1 MARTPLGNLF
11 RSSSP
16 QMTFAALSANSP
28 GTLLLIS
35 ELLLFWSLV
44 NYAVVSDPVRLMN
57 RLAADN
63 QPVPKFWSVLLL
75 VRSLAM
81 ALITFLIAGVNIESL
96 VLALCLGTASLL
108 LPIARRWWVAPD
120 YGAELEIGASTF
132 VVILIVAC
140 IVRWHLVAHRFWI
153 ALPFPESTTSA
164 LCLIAAI
171 VIFNIR
177 GGTYVV
183 RGILN
188 KCGALPSLQLPK
200 NTSVV
205 PRSDLIVV
213 EKRVDTVEFN
223 RGRWI
228 GNLERLLLL
237 AIVTQGSYAA
247 LAFLMAAKSL
257 IRSRD
262 LENRDW
268 AEYFLLGTLASIAV
282 SLAGGLLIRQV
293 LLAFW

>member
-1 MARTPLGNLF
+1 
-11 RSSSP
+11 
-16 QMTFAALSANSP
+16 MTLAALSANSP
-28 GTLLLIS
+28 GAWLLIS
-35 ELLLFWSLV
+35 ELLLFWSIV
-44 NYAVVSDPVRLMN
+44 SYAVVSDPVRLMN
-57 RLAADN
+57 RLSADN
-63 QPVPKFWSVLLL
+63 QPVPRFWSVLLL

-81 ALITFLIAGVNIESL
+81 ALITFLIGGANTKSL
-96 VLALCLGTASLL
+96 FLSLCLGTASLL

-120 YGAELEIGASTF
+120 YGAELEIGMSTF

-140 IVRWHLVAHRFWI
+140 VVHWHLVAHRAWT
-153 ALPFPESTTSA
+153 ALPFPESKTST
-164 LCLIAAI
+164 LCLMAAI

-188 KCGALPSLQLPK
+188 KCGALPSLEVPK
-200 NTSVV
+200 ASSVV
-205 PRSDLIVV
+205 PRLNLVV
-213 EKRVDTVEFN
+213 SEKSVDTIEFN

-237 AIVTQGSYAA
+237 AIVAQGSYAA

-293 LLAFW
+293 LRAFW

>member
-1 MARTPLGNLF
+1 
-11 RSSSP
+11 
-16 QMTFAALSANSP
+16 MTFAALTANSP

-63 QPVPKFWSVLLL
+63 QPVPKFWSVLLI

-81 ALITFLIAGVNIESL
+81 ALITFLIAGVNTESL

-132 VVILIVAC
+132 VVILIVAG
-140 IVRWHLVAHRFWI
+140 IVRWHLVAHRVWI

-200 NTSVV
+200 ENSVV

-282 SLAGGLLIRQV
+282 SLAGGLLIRRV
-293 LLAFW
+293 LQAFW

>member
-1 MARTPLGNLF
+1 
-11 RSSSP
+11 
-16 QMTFAALSANSP
+16 MTLAELSVNSP
-28 GTLLLIS
+28 GALLLVS
-35 ELLLFWSLV
+35 ELLLFWSLA

-57 RLAADN
+57 RLSADN

-75 VRSLAM
+75 VRSLTV
-81 ALITFLIAGVNIESL
+81 ALITFLIAGANTKSL
-96 VLALCLGTASLL
+96 FLSLCLGTASLL
-108 LPIARRWWVAPD
+108 LPIGRRWWVEPD

-132 VVILIVAC
+132 VVILIVSC
-140 IVRWHLVAHRFWI
+140 VVRWHLLAHRAWT
-153 ALPFPESTTSA
+153 ALPFPESKTSA

-188 KCGALPSLQLPK
+188 KCGVLPSLEVPK
-200 NTSVV
+200 ASSVV
-205 PRSDLIVV
+205 PRPNLVV
-213 EKRVDTVEFN
+213 AEKSLDTIEFN

-237 AIVTQGSYAA
+237 AIVAEGSYAA
-247 LAFLMAAKSL
+247 LAFLMAAKGL

-262 LENRDW
+262 LENREW
-268 AEYFLLGTLASIAV
+268 AEYFLLGTLATSRCKMAV
-282 SLAGGLLIRQV
+282 HNS
-293 LLAFW
+293 

>member
-1 MARTPLGNLF
+1 
-11 RSSSP
+11 
-16 QMTFAALSANSP
+16 MTFSAACARSP
-28 GTLLLIS
+28 GSLLLIS
-35 ELLLFWSLV
+35 ELLLIWTLA

-57 RLAADN
+57 RLSAVQ
-63 QPVPKFWSVLLL
+63 QPIPRFWTILLFA
-75 VRSLAM
+75 RSLAM
-81 ALITFLIAGVNIESL
+81 ALITTLIAGANAESFL
-96 VLALCLGTASLL
+96 LGLLLGSAALL

-120 YGAELEIGASTF
+120 FGAELEIGASVF

-140 IVRWHLVAHRFWI
+140 VVRWHLVAHRAWTP
-153 ALPFPESTTSA
+153 LPFPERKTSA
-164 LCLIAAI
+164 LFLIAAI

-177 GGTYVV
+177 GATYVV

-188 KCGALPSLQLPK
+188 KCGALPALDVPQDS
-200 NTSVV
+200 SVV
-205 PRSDLIVV
+205 PRPNLVV
-213 EKRVDTVEFN
+213 AEKSVDTMEFN

-237 AIVTQGSYAA
+237 AIVAEGSYAA

-257 IRSRD
+257 VRSRD

-282 SLAGGLLIRQV
+282 SLAGGLLIR
-293 LLAFW
+293 LALRACS

>member
-1 MARTPLGNLF
+1 
-11 RSSSP
+11 
-16 QMTFAALSANSP
+16 MTLSAFYAQSP
-28 GTLLLIS
+28 GSLLLTS
-35 ELLLFWSLV
+35 ELVLFWTLA
-44 NYAVVSDPVRLMN
+44 NYAVISDPVRLMN
-57 RLAADN
+57 RLSAEN
-63 QPVPKFWSVLLL
+63 PPVPKFWSAILI

-81 ALITFLIAGVNIESL
+81 TLITFLIAGATSESL
-96 VLALCLGTASLL
+96 ILGFFLGAASLM

-120 YGAELEIGASTF
+120 YGAELEIGATTL
-132 VVILIVAC
+132 VVILIVVC
-140 IVRWHLVAHRFWI
+140 VVHWDLVGYRIWTP
-153 ALPFPESTTSA
+153 LPFPESKTSS

-177 GGTYVV
+177 GATYVV

-188 KCGALPSLQLPK
+188 KCGALPALDVPK
-200 NTSVV
+200 DTTVV
-205 PRSDLIVV
+205 PRPNLVV
-213 EKRVDTVEFN
+213 TEKSVDTIEFN

-237 AIVTQGSYAA
+237 AMVTQGSYAA

-257 IRSRD
+257 IRSKD
-262 LENRDW
+262 LESRDW

-293 LLAFW
+293 LRAFW

>member
-1 MARTPLGNLF
+1 
-11 RSSSP
+11 
-16 QMTFAALSANSP
+16 MTLAALSANSP
-28 GTLLLIS
+28 GALLLIS
-35 ELLLFWSLV
+35 ELLLVWSLV

-57 RLAADN
+57 RLSADDH
-63 QPVPKFWSVLLL
+63 PVPKFWSVLLL

-81 ALITFLIAGVNIESL
+81 ALITFLIAGANTDSL
-96 VLALCLGTASLL
+96 FLGLCLGTASLL
-108 LPIARRWWVAPD
+108 LPIARRWWVAAD

-132 VVILIVAC
+132 VAILIVTC
-140 IVRWHLVAHRFWI
+140 VVNWHLVRWYFAARRAWI
-153 ALPFPESTTSA
+153 TVSFPESTTSA

-188 KCGALPSLQLPK
+188 KCGALPSLDLPK
-200 NTSVV
+200 ASSVV
-205 PRSDLIVV
+205 PRSNLVV
-213 EKRVDTVEFN
+213 AERRVDTVEFN

-247 LAFLMAAKSL
+247 LAFLMAAKGL

-293 LLAFW
+293 LRAFW